1 MKILYI
7 IKRDPEPT
15 MQKIMDEH
23 KKMGEVAVVDVRKEK
38 DYSKIVDL
46 IASSDKVISV

>member
-7 IKRDPEPT
+7 IKQDPEPT
-15 MQKIMDEH
+15 MRKIMDEH
-23 KKMGEVAVVDVRKEK
+23 KKMGDVTVVDVRTEK

-46 IASSDKVISV
+46 IASSDKVVSV